1 MTQMTPSNKNEIM
14 AFWES
19 DAQEVEL
26 PTATLTKEIEPG
38 GARQI
43 IACEL
48 GFLAR
53 ESQASEDI
61 LDKICKR
68 YNGEWYYRT
77 GASDAYYIYFTDPDD
92 AIWFVNYAAWDVFN
106 GYIEEHTNDI

>member
-19 DAQEVEL
+19 DAREVEL
-26 PTATLTKEIEPG
+26 PTATLTKEIEHD

-48 GFLAR
+48 EFLAR

-61 LDKICKR
+61 LDALCKR
-68 YNGEWYYRT
+68 YNGKWHYRT

-92 AIWFVNYAAWDVFN
+92 AIWFANHAAWDLAN